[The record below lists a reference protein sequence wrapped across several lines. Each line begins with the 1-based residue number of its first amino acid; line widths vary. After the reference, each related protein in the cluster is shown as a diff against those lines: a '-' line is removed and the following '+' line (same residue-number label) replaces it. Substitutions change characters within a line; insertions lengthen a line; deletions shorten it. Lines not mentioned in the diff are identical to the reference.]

1 MSNMKLEY
9 YKKVEKEGRLKILP
23 CKIGDVVYVITEC
36 KNIYSQFNSSNNGYC
51 PFNKQDVTCDCCEDR
66 IAVFEDVVTQIMIDE
81 FGIHIFVKN
90 CAVDGILNQN
100 IFLDKIS
107 AKNALNDYWKNVNLN
122 YTEART

>member
-1 MSNMKLEY
+1 MMKNGNFNF
-9 YKKVEKEGRLKILP
+9 YKKMDEEGKLKILP
-23 CKIGDVVYVITEC
+23 CKIGEIVYVITKCE
-36 KNIYSQFNSSNNGYC
+36 NIYSQFNPSSKGYC
-51 PFNKQDVTCDCCEDR
+51 PFNKQDVVCDCCEDR

-107 AKNALNDYWKNVNLN
+107 AKNTLNDCWKNAK
-122 YTEART
+122 ARM